1 MKGLP
6 LQIRNPGQ
14 PFLYRFHNKNK
25 EPHIYEKNYID
36 FKSTVL

>member
-14 PFLYRFHNKNK
+14 PFYTFPQQNK

>member
-6 LQIRNPGQ
+6 LQLEIQGS
-14 PFLYRFHNKNK
+14 PFIPFPQQNK